1 MLWADEAQHFVT
13 SYDAMFQST
22 CRAARVATVLLSQT
36 VSGFHAALGGQE
48 KGKAEA
54 TALFGNLN
62 TRIFHA
68 NGDATTNEYAST
80 MIGRSLQ
87 AFCSGNTSQSSDESL
102 LSMAGLAPSENTSA
116 GFHESYEFEVQPA
129 VFTQLRT
136 GGPAN
141 NWTVDAM
148 VVQNGRRFRSNGR
161 TWLPVTFQ
169 QEA

>member
-1 MLWADEAQHFVT
+1 
-13 SYDAMFQST
+13 
-22 CRAARVATVLLSQT
+22 
-36 VSGFHAALGGQE
+36 
-48 KGKAEA
+48 
-54 TALFGNLN
+54 
-62 TRIFHA
+62 
-68 NGDATTNEYAST
+68 
-80 MIGRSLQ
+80 
-87 AFCSGNTSQSSDESL
+87 
-102 LSMAGLAPSENTSA
+102 MAGLAPSENTSA